1 MGMYRYLLRQPDV
14 PLDRDLGYYTPA
26 GIVGYFSPE
35 DPHDP
40 RDAKA
45 LPVGLR
51 IRSEDGEAYE
61 IVGQAKRN
69 IPDLVIGVLFVRAV
83 DESRLL

>member
-1 MGMYRYLLRQPDV
+1 MGTYRYLLRQPDV
-14 PLDRDLGYYTPA
+14 PLDRRGYDTPA

-40 RDAKA
+40 RDANA

-61 IVGQAKRN
+61 IVGQAKRD

-83 DESRLL
+83 DES